1 MERAVILFA
10 LTSAALAAQI
20 SSQDVRNTSIPD
32 MDTHFEMPV
41 FASRAEWL
49 EKAAFLRK
57 QILAS
62 AGLLPMPEKTPLH
75 AQVFGKIERGDY
87 TVEKV
92 LLATYPGFYLG
103 GNLYRPHGKRGPFPG
118 IVTPHGHW
126 AYGRLENTLQVSVPG
141 RCINLARQGFVV
153 FSYDMVGY
161 NDTDQFPHG
170 DNGPHLGGPRED
182 LWSINTMGLQLW
194 DSIRA
199 LDFLSSLPDVDPGRV
214 GATGASGGGTQ
225 TFLLMAVDE
234 RVKAAAPVNM
244 ISAIMQGNGCEE
256 APNLR
261 VRTFNV
267 MFGAMMAPR
276 PLLMVSATGDWTRN
290 TPQEEFPAVRG
301 IYRLL
306 DAAPNV
312 ESVQIDQKHN
322 YSKESREAVYT
333 FFGTRFLGGNG
344 PVAEQRFRVEQVQD
358 LLARF
363 GKELPADAV
372 KMERFTAD
380 RIAEAKRSIEELAPH
395 DRATLDKARAAF
407 GERLTFSL
415 LDVKPAAAGV
425 IWQKQESLTNGETLL
440 LARAGKGDRIPAVWL
455 VPPRA
460 NSNAA
465 PTLIVHPKGV
475 AWVLSSSRSTAGLV
489 RRILDGGGAVLGID
503 AFQTGSAKAPRD
515 RNKRAFTV
523 FNQTDDAN
531 RVQDILTA
539 LAYLQSRSNAKVVN
553 LVGIEMGGVWSYF
566 ARALAGPGVNLMAD
580 LAQFQ
585 ADKDQAYLDQF
596 FVPGLRKAGDF
607 RAAAVLNTEDRLFL
621 HNAGQDFPVDWVKQ
635 SAQAAHSTAE
645 VRTAAASDEELL
657 TWITPEPA
665 GKRNSR

>member
-1 MERAVILFA
+1 MENCVALESPQMERAVIFFA
-10 LTSAALAAQI
+10 LLSAAPVAAQI
-20 SSQDVRNTSIPD
+20 SGQDVRNTSIPD
-32 MDTHFEMPV
+32 MNTHFQMPA
-41 FASRAEWL
+41 FASRQEWL

-57 QILAS
+57 QILSS
-62 AGLLPMPEKTPLH
+62 AGLLPMPEKTPLR
-75 AQVFGKIERGDY
+75 AQIFGRIEHPDY

-103 GNLYRPHGKRGPFPG
+103 GNLYRPRGKQGPFPG
-118 IVTPHGHW
+118 IVSPHGHW

-182 LWSINTMGLQLW
+182 LWSVNTMALQLW

-199 LDFLSSLPDVDPGRV
+199 VDFVSSLPDVDPSRI

-225 TFLLMAVDE
+225 TFLLMAVDD

-244 ISAIMQGNGCEE
+244 VSAIMQGNGCEE

-261 VRTFNV
+261 VGAFNV
-267 MFGAMMAPR
+267 MFAAMMAPR
-276 PLLMVSATGDWTRN
+276 PLLLVSATGDWTRN
-290 TPQEEFPAVRG
+290 TPKEEFPAVRG
-301 IYRLL
+301 IYQLL

-312 ESVQIDQKHN
+312 ESVQIDQMHN
-322 YSKESREAVYT
+322 YSKESREAVYA
-333 FFGTRFLGGNG
+333 FFGARLLGGSG
-344 PVAEQRFRVEQVQD
+344 PVAEQRFRVEQLQD
-358 LLARF
+358 VLARF
-363 GKELPADAV
+363 GKERPGDAV
-372 KMERFTAD
+372 TMERFTAD
-380 RIAEAKRSIEELAPH
+380 RIAAAKQGVEERMPR
-395 DRATLDKARAAF
+395 DRATLDKSRAAF
-407 GERLTFSL
+407 EERLTFSL
-415 LDVKPAAAGV
+415 LDVKPAAADV
-425 IWQKQESLTNGETLL
+425 IAQKQENLTNGETLL
-440 LARAGKGDRIPAVWL
+440 LARIGKGDRIPAVWL
-455 VPPRA
+455 APPRA
-460 NSNAA
+460 NPKAA
-465 PTLIVHPKGV
+465 PTLIVHPEGV
-475 AWVLSSSRSTAGLV
+475 AWVLSSGLV
-489 RRILDGGGAVLGID
+489 KRILDAGGPVLAID

-539 LAYLQSRSNAKVVN
+539 LAYLQSRSKAKAVN

-566 ARALAGPGVNLMAD
+566 ARALAGPGVNLVAD

-585 ADKDQAYLDQF
+585 TDTDKAYLDRF

-607 RAAAVLNTEDRLFL
+607 RAAAVLDTQDGLFL
-621 HNAGQDFPVDWVKQ
+621 HNVGREFPVDWVKQ
-635 SAQAAHSTAE
+635 SAQAAHAKAE
-645 VRTAAASDEELL
+645 VRTTTASDEELL
-657 TWITPEPA
+657 KWIA
-665 GKRNSR
+665 FR